1 MWKVVANYKILKKME
16 EVQLTKREIDVIVLI
31 AQEYTTKEIADELL
45 LSTHTVESYRKILI
59 SKLNV
64 RNLAGL
70 TKYAV
75 INELY
80 KL

>member
-1 MWKVVANYKILKKME
+1 ME